1 MQKCKLAGGLW
12 KGGKVSAAG
21 GRERTEYPKGAK
33 VQIGAELRCKGG
45 KVSAA
50 GGRERTE
57 YRVRSTEELRRQCEG
72 AKRSGGLWKSGKVKS
87 DYGVQITEYGARAEP
102 ARGRE
107 CQPYLDAVGRTL
119 LCII

>member
-1 MQKCKLAGGLW
+1 MQKCKSAYGLCE
-12 KGGKVSAAG
+12 GGKVSAAG

-57 YRVRSTEELRRQCEG
+57 YRVRRTEDG
-72 AKRSGGLWKSGKVKS
+72 RSPR
-87 DYGVQITEYGARAEP
+87 EAARLVRSANP
-102 ARGRE
+102 
-107 CQPYLDAVGRTL
+107 TSMH
-119 LCII
+119 